1 MTLTIKFNLALS
13 LVFAVGLIIAGMV
26 SYSVLHQN
34 ARDEV
39 IKHAD
44 MMMQAALSIR
54 SYTINEVKP
63 LLADQ
68 MEKKFL
74 PQTVPSYAAT
84 QNFNAL
90 HEKNPEYM
98 YKEAALNPTNPRDRA
113 VDWESDIIQQFRNSE
128 DLTRVVGERD
138 TPTGRSLYLA
148 RPIKIENKD
157 CLSCHSTIDVAP
169 KTMVKLYGTANGFG
183 WKHNEIIGSQ
193 IISVPISVAKEKA
206 DQAFTIFMGSLLA
219 IFITLFIL
227 INIMLRKMIIN
238 KVNNISTIADH
249 VSKGD
254 LNAPV
259 FETQGKDEIATL
271 SQSFNRMRISLE
283 KAMKML
289 GD

>member
-1 MTLTIKFNLALS
+1 MTLTIKFNLALG
-13 LVFAVGLIIAGMV
+13 LVFAVGLLIAGWV
-26 SYSVLHQN
+26 SHSVLHQN

-54 SYTINEVKP
+54 GYTINEIKP
-63 LLADQ
+63 LLANQ
-68 MEKKFL
+68 MKEKFL

-113 VDWESDIIQQFRNSE
+113 VDWESDIIQQFRNSDE
-128 DLTRVVGERD
+128 LTRVVGERD

-148 RPIKIENKD
+148 RPIKIENKA
-157 CLSCHSTIDVAP
+157 CLNCHSTIDVAP

-193 IISVPISVAKEKA
+193 IISVPIAVAKEKA

-249 VSKGD
+249 ISKGD